1 VARSLVRLWRRL
13 MLAVDPRWL
22 YLDLRLLSNGQ
33 SRRPFARRTLVRIR
47 KAPHTWRPEVIRPA
61 SLILAYRERAAEAG
75 VSVVPPIGLETIT
88 VIVLRATPIAV
99 ANLFDG

>member
-1 VARSLVRLWRRL
+1 
-13 MLAVDPRWL
+13 
-22 YLDLRLLSNGQ
+22 
-33 SRRPFARRTLVRIR
+33 
-47 KAPHTWRPEVIRPA
+47 VIRPA